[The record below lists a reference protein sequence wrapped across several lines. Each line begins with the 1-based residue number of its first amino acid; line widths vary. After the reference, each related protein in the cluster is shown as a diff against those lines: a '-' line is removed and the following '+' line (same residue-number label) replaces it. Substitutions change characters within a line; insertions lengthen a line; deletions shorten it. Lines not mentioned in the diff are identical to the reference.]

1 MLSITFRF
9 LCVLWTLFICA
20 ICEKIKSYSI
30 TAFSHRWHRG
40 TERTDFIFAH
50 WNAQRPKGRRTHR
63 FIVDELWVNKLTS
76 CLSTCWPVHSKTRHK
91 NRSSV
96 TLSFIYPVSMQL
108 TNSSTR
114 PLKTCS
120 SVTLSFIYPVSMQL
134 TNSSTCPLKTC
145 SLVTLSFIS
154 PVSMQLTNSSTRPL
168 KTCSLVT
175 LSFIYPVY
183 MQLVHLSTR

>member
-1 MLSITFRF
+1 MRFSI
-9 LCVLWTLFICA
+9 
-20 ICEKIKSYSI
+20 
-30 TAFSHRWHRG
+30 HRW
-40 TERTDFIFAH
+40 TKRTDFLFVD

-120 SVTLSFIYPVSMQL
+120 SVTLSFIYPVYEQL

-154 PVSMQLTNSSTRPL
+154 PVY
-168 KTCSLVT
+168 K
-175 LSFIYPVY
+175 
-183 MQLVHLSTR
+183 QLVNLSTRSLVYFKIAYTLKRSNRKSIR